1 MWTQQQVG
9 NPLRRTAEMAP
20 TAHAAY
26 RVGKMAYTAGQF
38 ILPLLL

>member
-9 NPLRRTAEMAP
+9 NALRRTSELASA
-20 TAHAAY
+20 AHAAY
-26 RVGKMAYTAGQF
+26 RVGKMAHTAGQF

>member
-9 NPLRRTAEMAP
+9 NALRRTAEMASA
-20 TAHAAY
+20 AHTAY
-26 RVGKMAYTAGQF
+26 RIEKMAYTAGQI

>member
-9 NPLRRTAEMAP
+9 NALRWTAEMASA
-20 TAHAAY
+20 AHTAY